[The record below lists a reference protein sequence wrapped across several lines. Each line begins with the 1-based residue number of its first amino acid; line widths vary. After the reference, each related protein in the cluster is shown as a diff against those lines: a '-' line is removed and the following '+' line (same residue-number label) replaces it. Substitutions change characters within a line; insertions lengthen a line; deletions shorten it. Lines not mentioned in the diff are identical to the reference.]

1 MSNLTIAQNG
11 PANITIRGCSTL
23 LVLRSGT
30 IVPVATANTAGTVIV
45 GGNLTIDANGVL
57 SANTPNMSGYMTA
70 MPPVTNGNLT
80 LQTSATAN
88 TTIQG
93 WQANGSQG
101 ANSTVNQ
108 IGFLQ
113 SGTAGINLAQWRYP
127 TAGGSVNQAGL
138 TTISSGGITSCSTTY
153 DTSSNRTFF
162 TRLSH
167 SQSALSFF
175 GNRYTSSDAQDAT
188 GCISLAFQSSAS
200 PLTGNSTVCLLNSIG
215 NITGLIRQSQVSV
228 IANATNTYIGVGT
241 STVAYLLWDDYSLLT
256 RGYADGRYLTSANMS
271 AYLTTA
277 NAAATYL
284 PIANFTYGN
293 LPDSP
298 NLSLYLTTANAA
310 TTYQPIGTY
319 LTPACLTYAN
329 LTGTPPIANATQ
341 LGSVKV
347 GANLT
352 IDANGVLSAN
362 ASGGGGDVTQAGNNT
377 FTGINTFGGNVT
389 VNSTLAMNANLIT
402 SPKIQGYTES
412 ATVPTISGG
421 NLTLNLASGNVFG
434 PVALN
439 AAISNMT
446 FANLPASGTAASWT
460 LLLKAN
466 GTAVSVTWPASVLWA
481 AGSTPNITS
490 TANKTDV
497 FTFLTVDGGTSV
509 IGFKAGQNY

>member
-30 IVPVATANTAGTVIV
+30 IVPVATANSAGTVIV

-57 SANTPNMSGYMTA
+57 SANTPNMSGYV
-70 MPPVTNGNLT
+70 PILP
-80 LQTSATAN
+80 N
-88 TTIQG
+88 TT
-93 WQANGSQG
+93 W
-101 ANSTVNQ
+101 
-108 IGFLQ
+108 
-113 SGTAGINLAQWRYP
+113 
-127 TAGGSVNQAGL
+127 
-138 TTISSGGITSCSTTY
+138 
-153 DTSSNRTFF
+153 
-162 TRLSH
+162 
-167 SQSALSFF
+167 
-175 GNRYTSSDAQDAT
+175 
-188 GCISLAFQSSAS
+188 
-200 PLTGNSTVCLLNSIG
+200 TGNSTFSGSTLQATANGALTQISSGLTSGTPSSVSMQYQTALDSSSNPTRIVRVTAGGLSACL
-215 NITGLIRQSQVSV
+215 T
-228 IANATNTYIGVGT
+228 ATNYTNGTACATSSVQSSISAVNLSFNDGTGNSTRLQLVGT
-241 STVAYLLWDDYSLLT
+241 SITFSQLTGNTVYSANSLLT
-256 RGYADGRYLTSANMS
+256 QGYADGRYLTSANMS

-293 LPDSP
+293 LPGTPNLSLYLTTANAASTYYLQSNPSGYITASCLTYSNISGTP

-362 ASGGGGDVTQAGNNT
+362 ANGDVTKADNNT
-377 FTGINTFGGNVT
+377 FTGINTFSGNVT
-389 VNSTLAMNANLIT
+389 VNSTLAMNGNLVT

-446 FANLPASGTAASWT
+446 FTNLPASGTAASWT

-481 AGSTPNITS
+481 AGSTPTITS

-497 FTFLTVDGGTSV
+497 FTFLSVDGGTSV